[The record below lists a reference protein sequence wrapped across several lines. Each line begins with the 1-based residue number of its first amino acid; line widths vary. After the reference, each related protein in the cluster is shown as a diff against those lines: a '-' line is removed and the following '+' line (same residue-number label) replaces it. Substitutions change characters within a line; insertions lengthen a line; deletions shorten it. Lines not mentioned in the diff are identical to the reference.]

1 MLTWNDHNNSRD
13 LRVSDRFSRD
23 LRVSDK
29 CDEYKLVVTCGCRTN
44 NNNNG
49 ITKRCGLLMEKQNF
63 CGEEYQLIGL

>member
-29 CDEYKLVVTCGCRTN
+29 CDEYKLVVACGCRT
-44 NNNNG
+44 G
-49 ITKRCGLLMEKQNF
+49 AMSMSWS
-63 CGEEYQLIGL
+63 